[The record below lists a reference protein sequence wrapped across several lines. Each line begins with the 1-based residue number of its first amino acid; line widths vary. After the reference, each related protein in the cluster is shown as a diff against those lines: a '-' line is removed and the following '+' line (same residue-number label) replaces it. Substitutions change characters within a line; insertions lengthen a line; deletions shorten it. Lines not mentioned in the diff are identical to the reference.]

1 MRANNPLTQKLF
13 LISWYIILLFWEF
26 IFPLSCAEIMPSKHG
41 IIVDNTLN
49 GMKRLEKDSCKNKWN
64 WNWLDKFGKTPVGG
78 VTRGV

>member
-49 GMKRLEKDSCKNKWN
+49 GMKRLEKDSCKTNGTGIGLTNLAKLLWE
-64 WNWLDKFGKTPVGG
+64 G
-78 VTRGV
+78 